1 MFSLN
6 SKIKSKV
13 VEMANVFQVGEICS
27 KLLPDYS
34 LGSLFK
40 RKGGNNSR
48 KKTTSSLTDVERLF
62 KMIHDISHIVD
73 RLTTNLEQNPEQK
86 RPDDKTTLN
95 ESMSIR
101 ILLQH
106 LLAEAQKKDFTKDQI
121 LQRLN
126 EIVYPERESSMQDS
140 SRHNDAPYSA
150 RSPPQSKVNLGLG
163 ASHSNKQQT
172 AACGNSKTSLYS
184 DLLLRDRAEKKA
196 SKPQNSPLPSTPVN
210 SNSKTPSAATNSTI
224 NYQFGPIKLIR
235 WVKSK
240 LFRTSNSHKSAKSN
254 PSTSSKKRHL
264 FKSGYKK
271 TQADMLSELP
281 LADRRAIEEEEMNHV
296 MLPNSL
302 EVTTLQQIK
311 EKVDLQV
318 GEFRKFLPDAVS

>member
-1 MFSLN
+1 M
-6 SKIKSKV
+6 
-13 VEMANVFQVGEICS
+13 
-27 KLLPDYS
+27 KL
-34 LGSLFK
+34 
-40 RKGGNNSR
+40 R
-48 KKTTSSLTDVERLF
+48 KKLSAMAHVFNVGGALQELQSPFSATYFKLKAQKVAPTAKNSLADLREQFERLA
-62 KMIHDISHIVD
+62 
-73 RLTTNLEQNPEQK
+73 
-86 RPDDKTTLN
+86 
-95 ESMSIR
+95 
-101 ILLQH
+101 
-106 LLAEAQKKDFTKDQI
+106 LLADQLESRSRELMQAAPAEPFGFGRASADGRDCSCTCLKRQLTELMAASRDKEDFTKDQI